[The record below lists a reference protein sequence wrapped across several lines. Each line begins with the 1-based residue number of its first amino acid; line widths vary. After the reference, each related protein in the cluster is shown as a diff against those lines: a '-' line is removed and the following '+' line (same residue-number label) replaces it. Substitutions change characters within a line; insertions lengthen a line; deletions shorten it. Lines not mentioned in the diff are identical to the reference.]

1 MAIVKNINLIN
12 FRNFS
17 NLNLSFDGKLNI
29 FFGKNGCGKTNILEA
44 ISLISKGRG
53 IRNSSIFNLIK
64 KNKNNFLIKN
74 NLEINYNNFNISI
87 TSENKNDKLK
97 KIVKIN
103 EDLSKDSLDFLNQS
117 VSYIIFLPEMERLF
131 QTSPSQR
138 RNFLDRLIFSSRND
152 YNKLI
157 NKYKKF
163 LLERTKIL
171 QGNITDGD
179 WLNNIET
186 EICNLGMEI
195 YKERFAQVGF
205 LNSNF
210 ITLKTDHK
218 FQFNVELK
226 IKDDF
231 FNNQITFEQ
240 YLSNLQESRIFDK
253 KYGGTKIGPHKS
265 DLIAIID
272 DDLEASLLSTGQQKT
287 IVLMI
292 LLSQCNF
299 LVNYKNINPILLFDE
314 IGSHLD
320 LSNRQILL
328 DMINK
333 FKIQFFLT
341 GTDKNLFSFVSTK
354 GQFYNIT
361 DL

>member
-1 MAIVKNINLIN
+1 MAVIKNINLIN
-12 FRNFS
+12 YRNFS
-17 NLNLSFDGKLNI
+17 NLNLSFDEKLNI
-29 FFGKNGCGKTNILEA
+29 FYGKNGCGKTNILEA
-44 ISLISKGRG
+44 ISLIAKGRG

-64 KNKNNFLIKN
+64 KNKDNFLIKN
-74 NLEINYNNFNISI
+74 NLEIKYNNFNVEIS
-87 TSENKNDKLK
+87 SVYKNDKFK
-97 KIVKIN
+97 KIIKIN
-103 EDLSKDSLDFLNQS
+103 DDLSKDSLDFLNQS

-138 RNFLDRLIFSSRND
+138 RNFLDRLIFSSRNN
-152 YNKLI
+152 YNTLI

-171 QGNITDGD
+171 QGNIIDD
-179 WLNNIET
+179 EWLDNVET

-195 YKERFAQVGF
+195 YKERSAQVGF
-205 LNSNF
+205 INSNF

-226 IKDDF
+226 IKDEF
-231 FNNQITFEQ
+231 FNNKISFDE
-240 YLSNLQESRIFDK
+240 YLLNLKGSRIFDK

-265 DLIAIID
+265 DLIAIIND
-272 DDLEASLLSTGQQKT
+272 DFEASLLSTGQQKT
-287 IVLMI
+287 LILMI

-299 LVNYKNINPILLFDE
+299 LVNDKNINPILLFDE

-320 LSNRQILL
+320 SNNRQILL
-328 DMINK
+328 DMINR

-341 GTDKNLFSFVSTK
+341 GTDKNLFSFVSTNA
-354 GQFYNIT
+354 QFYNIT
-361 DL
+361 TI

>member
-17 NLNLSFDGKLNI
+17 NLNLSFDEKLNI

-44 ISLISKGRG
+44 ISLIAKGRG

-64 KNKNNFLIKN
+64 KNKDNFLIKN
-74 NLEINYNNFNISI
+74 NLEIKYNNFNVAI
-87 TSENKNDKLK
+87 TTENKNDKFK

-103 EDLSKDSLDFLNQS
+103 DDLSKDSLDFLYQS
-117 VSYIIFLPEMERLF
+117 ISYIIFLPEMERLF

-138 RNFLDRLIFSSRND
+138 RNFLDRLIFSSRNN
-152 YNKLI
+152 YNILI

-163 LLERTKIL
+163 LLERIKIL
-171 QGNITDGD
+171 QGNTFDGD
-179 WLNNIET
+179 WLNNVET
-186 EICNLGMEI
+186 EISKLGMEI
-195 YKERFAQVGF
+195 YKERHAQVGF
-205 LNSNF
+205 INSNF
-210 ITLKTDHK
+210 TTLKTDHK

-226 IKDDF
+226 IKDNF
-231 FNNQITFEQ
+231 FNNQISFEQ
-240 YLSNLQESRIFDK
+240 YLLNLKESRIFDK

-265 DLIAIID
+265 DLLAIIND
-272 DDLEASLLSTGQQKT
+272 DFEASLLSTGQQKT
-287 IVLMI
+287 VILMI
-292 LLSQCNF
+292 LLSHCNF

-320 LSNRQILL
+320 SHNRQILL
-328 DMINK
+328 DMINR

-341 GTDKNLFSFVSTK
+341 GTDKNLFSFVSTNA
-354 GQFYNIT
+354 QFYNIT
-361 DL
+361 NI

>member
-1 MAIVKNINLIN
+1 MAKLKNINLIN

-17 NLNLSFDGKLNI
+17 NLNLSFDEKLNI
-29 FFGKNGCGKTNILEA
+29 FVGKNGCGKTNILEA
-44 ISLISKGRG
+44 ISLIAKGRG
-53 IRNSSIFNLIK
+53 IRNASIFNLIK
-64 KNKNNFLIKN
+64 KNKDNFLIKN
-74 NLEINYNNFNISI
+74 NLEIKYNNFNVSI
-87 TSENKNDKLK
+87 TTENKNDKLK

-103 EDLSKDSLDFLNQS
+103 DDLSKDSLDFLNQS

-163 LLERTKIL
+163 LLERIKIL
-171 QGNITDGD
+171 QGNIIDGD
-179 WLNNIET
+179 WLNNVET
-186 EICNLGMEI
+186 EICNLGIEI
-195 YKERFAQVGF
+195 YKERFAQIGF
-205 LNSNF
+205 INSNF
-210 ITLKTDHK
+210 TTLKTDHK

-226 IKDDF
+226 IKDNF
-231 FNNQITFEQ
+231 FSNQISFEE
-240 YLSNLQESRIFDK
+240 YLSNLQKSRIFDK

-272 DDLEASLLSTGQQKT
+272 KDFEASLLSTGQQKT

-320 LSNRQILL
+320 LHNREILL

-361 DL
+361 EL

>member
-12 FRNFS
+12 YRNFRS
-17 NLNLSFDGKLNI
+17 LDLSFDKKLNI

-44 ISLISKGRG
+44 ISLIAKGRG
-53 IRNSSIFNLIK
+53 IRNSSIFDLIK
-64 KNKNNFLIKN
+64 KNRVNFVIKN
-74 NLEINYNNFNISI
+74 NLEINHNNFNIEI
-87 TSENKNDKLK
+87 LSENKNDKFK
-97 KIVKIN
+97 KIIRVN
-103 EDLSKDSLDFLNQS
+103 GDLSKDSLDFLNQS

-131 QTSPSQR
+131 QTSPTQR

-163 LLERTKIL
+163 LFERIKIL
-171 QGNITDGD
+171 QGNIIDDD
-179 WLNNIET
+179 WLNNVES
-186 EICNLGMEI
+186 EISSLGIEI
-195 YKERFAQVGF
+195 YKERIAQVNF

-210 ITLKTDHK
+210 TTLKTYHK

-231 FNNQITFEQ
+231 FNNQISFEE
-240 YLSNLQESRIFDK
+240 YLSNLKASRIFDK

-265 DLIAIID
+265 DLIAIIND
-272 DDLEASLLSTGQQKT
+272 DFEASLLSTGQQKT
-287 IVLMI
+287 VVLMI

-299 LVNYKNINPILLFDE
+299 LVNYKDIRPILLFDE

-320 LSNRQILL
+320 LNNRQILL
-328 DMINK
+328 DMINR
-333 FKIQFFLT
+333 FEIQFFLT
-341 GTDKNLFSFVSTK
+341 GTDKDLFSFVSTK
-354 GQFYNIT
+354 AQFYNIT
-361 DL
+361 EI